1 MTICFNIVTILDV
14 NLNQISEIFF
24 INLISILN
32 SKKTVVLSMAVSDYQ
47 IYVTKKSKMIC
58 FTLLYLLPPKGRRCL
73 QSVHPVLQGRCG
85 KLCGQEVRLLSA
97 EIAQVMV
104 LKDVLHGQKY
114 YR

>member
-14 NLNQISEIFF
+14 NLNQIYEIFF

-73 QSVHPVLQGRCG
+73 QSFHLIPQGQYG
-85 KLCGQEVRLLSA
+85 KLCGQEARLPFA
-97 EIAQVMV
+97 VIAQGKV

>member
-14 NLNQISEIFF
+14 NLNQIYEIFF

-32 SKKTVVLSMAVSDYQ
+32 SKKTVVLSMAFSDYQ
-47 IYVTKKSKMIC
+47 IYVIKKSKMIC
-58 FTLLYLLPPKGRRCL
+58 FTLLYLLLKRGKLYL
-73 QSVHPVLQGRCG
+73 QLVHPVLQGRCG
-85 KLCGQEVRLLSA
+85 KLCGQEARLPFA
-97 EIAQVMV
+97 VIAQGKV